1 MVINTRILGEV
12 EVDEEKIITFEN
24 GIIGFPNLTQ
34 FALVYDSEGEEGSD
48 SKIKWLQSLQDGM
61 LAIPVIN
68 PLLIVPDY
76 NPTVEDEW
84 LKPLGE
90 FASEELVILT
100 TITVPKDLTL
110 MSINLKAPIVISAET
125 KKACQIITEDE
136 APVKFYI
143 YDLLNKNNRE
153 GEN

>member
-12 EVDEEKIITFEN
+12 EIDETKIITFED
-24 GIIGFPNLTQ
+24 GIIGFPNLTK
-34 FALVYDSEGEEGSD
+34 FALVYDNEEEAGSE

-68 PLLIVPDY
+68 PLLMVSDY

-84 LKPLGE
+84 LTRLGD
-90 FASEELVILT
+90 FAAEELVILT
-100 TITVPKDLTL
+100 TITIPADLKQ
-110 MSINLKAPIVISAET
+110 MSMNLKAPIVINAET
-125 KKACQIITEDE
+125 KKACQIITEDD

-143 YDLLNKNNRE
+143 YDLLNNNKKE
-153 GEN
+153 GEE